1 MPRRNPRQ
9 GDRVR
14 PRDKDSQIRGYID
27 PTSNLVQG
35 HVIVRDVVDDA
46 IIGYGV
52 WKELSKVWLIMKPIN
67 TRRRVLTMPL
77 EIDKELIRLGT
88 EQGRSPEAVA
98 IELLRSA
105 IAARVRSPKSS

>member
-14 PRDKDSQIRGYID
+14 PRDKTSQIKGYIV

-35 HVIVRDVVDDA
+35 QVIVRDVVDDA
-46 IIGYGV
+46 IIGYGA
-52 WKELSKVWLIMKPIN
+52 WEHLRKTWLLMKSVK
-67 TRRRVLTMPL
+67 TRRRVITMPL

-105 IAARVRSPKSS
+105 IVPKPKK

>member
-1 MPRRNPRQ
+1 MPRGNPKP
-9 GDRVR
+9 GCLVR

-46 IIGYGV
+46 IIGYGA
-52 WKELSKVWLIMKPIN
+52 WEHLRKTWILMKSVK

-77 EIDKELIRLGT
+77 EIDKELVRLGT

-98 IELLRSA
+98 IELLRTA
-105 IAARVRSPKSS
+105 IASQSIK

>member
-14 PRDKDSQIRGYID
+14 PRDKTSQIKGYID

-46 IIGYGV
+46 IIGYGA
-52 WKELSKVWLIMKPIN
+52 WEHLRKTWLLMKSVK
-67 TRRRVLTMPL
+67 TRRRVITMPL

-105 IAARVRSPKSS
+105 IVPKPKK

>member
-1 MPRRNPRQ
+1 MMPRRNPRQ

-14 PRDKDSQIRGYID
+14 PRDKTSQLRGYIA
-27 PTSNLVQG
+27 PTSSLVQG
-35 HVIVRDVVDDA
+35 DIIIRDVMDDA

-52 WKELSKVWLIMKPIN
+52 WKELRKTWILMKSVK

-98 IELLRSA
+98 IELLKSA
-105 IAARVRSPKSS
+105 IASK

>member
-1 MPRRNPRQ
+1 M
-9 GDRVR
+9 
-14 PRDKDSQIRGYID
+14 
-27 PTSNLVQG
+27 
-35 HVIVRDVVDDA
+35 DDA

-52 WKELSKVWLIMKPIN
+52 WKELRKTWILMKSVK

-98 IELLRSA
+98 IELLKSA
-105 IAARVRSPKSS
+105 IASK